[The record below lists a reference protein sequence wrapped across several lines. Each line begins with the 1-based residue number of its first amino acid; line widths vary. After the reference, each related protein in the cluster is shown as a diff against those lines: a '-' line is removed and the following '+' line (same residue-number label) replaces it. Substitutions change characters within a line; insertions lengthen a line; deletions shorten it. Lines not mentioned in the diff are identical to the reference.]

1 MDKLLLVDG
10 SNLLF
15 QMFYGMPARIVGKS
29 GKLIHGTLGFV
40 GALLKILK
48 MTEPT
53 HLIVLFDGEC
63 ENERKAIDGDY
74 KANRPDYSEMAE
86 EETPFCQLPDIYA
99 ALDYL
104 KIAHT
109 ETRTCETDD
118 VIAAYALQN
127 RANMQVVISSFDSDF
142 FQLVDSNTSVL
153 RYRGENTLL
162 CDEGYVQENFGVSAS
177 RYADFKS
184 LVGDT
189 ADNVKGVPMVGM
201 KTAAKLL
208 NEFESLENLLANTD
222 KIQRAALR
230 NSIEGQAHK
239 KSTADQIKRL
249 RGSPLPRRSTP
260 FYLRRTENGGSI
272 VGNRRKIKVFFILP
286 LVIA

>member
-53 HLIVLFDGEC
+53 HMIVLFDGEC
-63 ENERKAIDGDY
+63 ENERKAIDEAY

-118 VIAAYALQN
+118 IIAAYALQN
-127 RANMQVVISSFDSDF
+127 RANMQVVVSSFDSDF
-142 FQLVDSNTSVL
+142 FQLVDPNTCVL

-162 CDEGYVQENFGVSAS
+162 CDEGYVREKFGVSAS

-208 NEFESLENLLANTD
+208 NEFESLENLLANTE

-230 NSIEGQAHK
+230 NSIEG
-239 KSTADQIKRL
+239 SRDRL
-249 RGSPLPRRSTP
+249 AKNQRLIRLNGCEEVP
-260 FYLRRTENGGSI
+260 FPVGALRFTYEGQKTGEVLSAI
-272 VGNRRKIKVFFILP
+272 GVK
-286 LVIA
+286 